1 MNENIK
7 SNGQKRKS
15 GMNKNIIIGLVVL
28 LTVLAAA
35 YYFFVAQK
43 PAPKVTP
50 LEKEQGLGSDLYGKT
65 ENPGGVVPD
74 TNPFQNVQVNPLQG
88 TNPFEGG
95 YRNPF
100 GE

>member
-1 MNENIK
+1 
-7 SNGQKRKS
+7 
-15 GMNKNIIIGLVVL
+15 MNKNIIIGAVILLVIV
-28 LTVLAAA
+28 AAA

-43 PAPKVTP
+43 TSTIAPI
-50 LEKEQGLGSDLYGKT
+50 ERDEGLGSDLYGKT
-65 ENPGGVVPD
+65 GNPGGVVPE
-74 TNPFQNVQVNPLQG
+74 TNPFENVQTNPLGG